1 MSKHILKVGAMCL
14 AILAIAGCEK
24 SAQSVQKIGSFD
36 VETLFVKDGCTV
48 YRFKD
53 DGRLRYF
60 TNCAGST
67 MGDVSN
73 GKSRRP
79 DDVPGGYTSQRHQ

>member
-24 SAQSVQKIGSFD
+24 SAKSAERVGDFN
-36 VETLFVKDGCTV
+36 VETLFEKDGCTV

-53 DGRLRYF
+53 HGNSHYF
-60 TNCAGST
+60 TNCNGTT
-67 MGDVSN
+67 MGRTS
-73 GKSRRP
+73 GKSSRAENIS
-79 DDVPGGYTSQRHQ
+79 GGYTHQSQQ